1 MGDLAFLVPF
11 FVDVDFFVVEAVL
24 FGFDL
29 ELGAVLGFLVVVD
42 FLVGFLVV
50 DFFVDVDF
58 FVVDFVVVDFLV
70 GFLVVDFFVDVDF
83 FVVDCVGGAELASS
97 V

>member
-11 FVDVDFFVVEAVL
+11 FVDVVFFVVEAAL

-29 ELGAVLGFLVVVD
+29 ELGVVLGFFVVVD
-42 FLVGFLVV
+42 FVV
-50 DFFVDVDF
+50 VDF

-83 FVVDCVGGAELASS
+83 FVVDFVGGAELASS